1 MKKYAIRSL
10 SNGGFLSKDG
20 RFAAWTP
27 GDYIVTFS
35 SESDAVSHAMAYV
48 AGSFEIVTIYGG

>member
-20 RFAAWTP
+20 KFVNWSS

-35 SESDAVSHAMAYV
+35 SESDAVNHGMSYV